1 MCSFL
6 QVTELLMDL
15 RQATNMNWYKRIHVG
30 WHAVTNCI
38 WPCVRHHD
46 IMRTLSYTH
55 THTIIQIQSYTY
67 NPTHTSKHIQS
78 CNDVAHGYMKHSFE
92 KLYLSLVCAPASVQ
106 FSGLIVGSLVSAP
119 ATRAVYGIACQ
130 NFCFCACHLA
140 VDQVDFENDGVCA
153 CNRWSSRDWLSDPWA
168 LRLPPVQFTR
178 LMVRSLV
185 SALRLPPGSLP
196 GWFSKCGCPRLPPV
210 KFSGLIV
217 GSLVCL
223 PPVQFTRVMVG
234 SSCLLVLCACHPCS
248 WPNWFSNCWSVRPPS
263 VQFTKLILKML
274 VCVCAPA
281 TGAVKRI
288 DCQIPGLCAC
298 HLCSL
303 PEWWLDPWSL
313 HLPPMQYQIASQV
326 LRLLPLH

>member
-67 NPTHTSKHIQS
+67 NHTHTSKHIQS

-140 VDQVDFENDGVCA
+140 VDQVDFENGVCA
-153 CNRWSSRDWLSDPWA
+153 CNRWSSRDWLWDPWA

-210 KFSGLIV
+210 KFSGLM
-217 GSLVCL
+217 S
-223 PPVQFTRVMVG
+223 
-234 SSCLLVLCACHPCS
+234 ACHPCNLRKWWLDQVAS
-248 WPNWFSNCWSVRPPS
+248 LFS
-263 VQFTKLILKML
+263 
-274 VCVCAPA
+274 APA
-281 TGAVKRI
+281 TRAVDRI
-288 DCQIPGLCAC
+288 DFQTVGMCARRR
-298 HLCSL
+298 CSL
-303 PEWWLDPWSL
+303 PS
-313 HLPPMQYQIASQV
+313 
-326 LRLLPLH
+326 